1 MLLLL
6 AFKAL
11 LFNVF
16 HEACIINKT
25 VNSSKKS
32 ILVLFCIFICQ
43 NPTENEYLDSPSHH
57 SFRMNRQLHLLDN
70 PTFHFVGKF
79 SF

>member
-1 MLLLL
+1 
-6 AFKAL
+6 
-11 LFNVF
+11 
-16 HEACIINKT
+16 
-25 VNSSKKS
+25 
-32 ILVLFCIFICQ
+32 
-43 NPTENEYLDSPSHH
+43 LDSPSHH